1 MPSLFDDE
9 TEEVEEEEAEVEE
22 EDEEVAEAEEVQE
35 KPAKKKGDKSQK
47 KKGSPKKKTPK
58 TSGKKR
64 KTEDAAEAKTE
75 EKPQVK
81 RRRLKKLSAESPP
94 DPEAEAEADATP
106 VNEAED
112 SSSNGEAAEAA
123 ATNALVHGVAPDVM
137 AEAKNTRS
145 AVAMPPPSGKDFV
158 ITIPYPGAFKNMV
171 EIMAHVLDVCQ
182 FSVVCSPKF
191 AGMCVNSYDKAN
203 CCMIIG
209 RFACDTKVRGMQNFC
224 VKMPMFN
231 ALLKLVQ
238 PRLCLEISRTT
249 GSATISMV
257 AFDPTD
263 KSQYQEFE
271 IPTLDREEDEET
283 LDSFKSDFTIEIE
296 LNEFRGLV
304 KTAKDLK
311 AEDLSF
317 QILEEKNRGP
327 LRSSYLV
334 LSIDG
339 DAKCRKV
346 YHSLTDWTS
355 DSTTADGDALVI
367 KTAEHSAGDHQR
379 LPAMNKLKICLDEK
393 FSINYLTNFMAS
405 MKRPK
410 LTMRLSSSGE
420 PMVLCHTLG
429 SESSVSFVLAPRAR
443 EAANGADEEASADK

>member
-9 TEEVEEEEAEVEE
+9 EVEEEVEEEEDVE
-22 EDEEVAEAEEVQE
+22 EEVAEEEEDVAEEEEVP
-35 KPAKKKGDKSQK
+35 KKKAAKKGKTSGKKKG
-47 KKGSPKKKTPK
+47 K

-64 KTEDAAEAKTE
+64 KPQEMDDNKDAKE
-75 EKPQVK
+75 VK
-81 RRRLKKLSAESPP
+81 RRRLKKVSDSKS
-94 DPEAEAEADATP
+94 DAS
-106 VNEAED
+106 D
-112 SSSNGEAAEAA
+112 AEAA
-123 ATNALVHGVAPDVM
+123 ATDALVNPKVT
-137 AEAKNTRS
+137 EAAAAGGGGEEKNVRS
-145 AVAMPPPSGKDFV
+145 AVPLPPPSGKDFV

-182 FSVVCSPKF
+182 FSVVCSPTSS
-191 AGMCVNSYDKAN
+191 GMCVNSYDKAN

-209 RFACDTKVRGMQNFC
+209 RFACDTKVRGVQHFC

-249 GSATISMV
+249 GSAMISMV

-271 IPTLDREEDEET
+271 IPTLDREVEEDV
-283 LDSFKSDFTIEIE
+283 LASFSSDFTIEID

-346 YHSLTDWTS
+346 YHSLTDWTA
-355 DSTTADGDALVI
+355 ADASKTDGGGGNSLVI

-379 LPAMNKLKICLDEK
+379 LPAMNKLKVCLDEK

-410 LTMRLSSSGE
+410 LIMRLSSSGE

-429 SESSVSFVLAPRAR
+429 SESIVSFVLAPKAR
-443 EAANGADEEASADK
+443 EADNGAEANASADT